1 MTDIIEI
8 IPTPSQ
14 LAFAKEEAKKIGVLN
29 NSILEGKGNAHGIL
43 GEIIVADYI
52 NADRANTYDYDL
64 VRNGRTVDVKTKQ
77 CTSKPDPSYYCSVA
91 NYNTSQDCEVYG
103 FVRILKDFSK
113 CWVLGGIK
121 REDFYDK
128 AKFYKE
134 GELDPSSNCGFR
146 FKADCFNLEIKH
158 LKPFKLK
165 K

>member
-14 LAFAKEEAKKIGVLN
+14 LVFAKEEAKKIGVLN

-64 VRNGRTVDVKTKQ
+64 VRNGRTIDVKTKQ

-113 CWVLGGIK
+113 CWILGGIK
-121 REDFYDK
+121 REDFKMEQGLDTIGEHFISVTYSSEHFKKDF
-128 AKFYKE
+128 AFYVKV
-134 GELDPSSNCGFR
+134 
-146 FKADCFNLEIKH
+146 
-158 LKPFKLK
+158 
-165 K
+165 

>member
-14 LAFAKEEAKKIGVLN
+14 LVFAKEEAKKIGVLN

-91 NYNTSQDCEVYG
+91 NYNTSQDCEV
-103 FVRILKDFSK
+103 
-113 CWVLGGIK
+113 
-121 REDFYDK
+121 
-128 AKFYKE
+128 
-134 GELDPSSNCGFR
+134 
-146 FKADCFNLEIKH
+146 
-158 LKPFKLK
+158 
-165 K
+165 